1 MDSSGGHA
9 GNQSRNRTGAGITKN
24 TTVSDTLHY
33 PKVVL
38 VTGACRFLGGY
49 LTARL
54 AQNPLINRVIA
65 VDAITPS
72 KDMLRRMGRAE
83 FVRADIRNPFIAKVI
98 RNGDVDTVVHA
109 AAASY
114 APRTGGGAAL
124 KEFNVMGAMQLFAAC
139 QKAPS
144 VRRVVLKSTSE
155 VYGSSARDPVMF
167 TEDSSSRRPFHA
179 GFPKDSLDIEG
190 YARGLGRRRPDV
202 AVTILRLANMI
213 GPAMDTT
220 LSRYL
225 AGPLVPTVVGRDAR
239 LQLLHEQDALG
250 ALERAAMAGK
260 AGTFNIGA
268 SGIVMLSQAIR
279 RAGRI
284 PFPIPGFALWA
295 LDSLRKANR
304 HSELNREQ
312 LDYLSF
318 GRVMDT
324 TRMRET
330 LDYHPKWTTAE
341 AFDDYVR
348 GRALTP
354 IIDPQWVRSLEGTAV
369 AVAQCLGSRTSVPR
383 VGGR

>member
-1 MDSSGGHA
+1 MDSEGRPGGQSGSDS
-9 GNQSRNRTGAGITKN
+9 QD
-24 TTVSDTLHY
+24 TVHY

-54 AQNPLINRVIA
+54 AQNPLINHVIA
-65 VDAITPS
+65 VDAIAPS
-72 KDMLRRMGRAE
+72 KDLLRRMGRAE

-114 APRTGGGAAL
+114 SPRSGGRAAL
-124 KEFNVMGAMQLFAAC
+124 KELNVMGAIQLFAAC

-155 VYGSSARDPVMF
+155 VYGSSARDPVLF
-167 TEDSSSRRPFHA
+167 TEDTSARRPPGE
-179 GFPKDSLDIEG
+179 GFARDSIDIEG
-190 YARGLGRRRPDV
+190 YARGLGRRRPDI

-213 GPAMDTT
+213 GPAMDTA

-225 AGPLVPTVVGRDAR
+225 AGPVVPTVVGHDAR

-250 ALERAAMAGK
+250 ALERATMAGK

-268 SGIVMLSQAIR
+268 PGIIMMSQAIR
-279 RAGRI
+279 RAGRVPLPVPRI
-284 PFPIPGFALWA
+284 GLWA
-295 LDSLRKANR
+295 VDSLVRATR
-304 HSELNREQ
+304 YTELDREQ
-312 LDYLSF
+312 LDYLSY

-324 TRMRET
+324 SRMRND
-330 LDYHPKWTTAE
+330 LGYSPKWSTAE
-341 AFDDYVR
+341 AFDEYVR
-348 GRALTP
+348 GRGLTP
-354 IIDPQWVRSLEGTAV
+354 IIDPKWVRSVEGRAV
-369 AVAQCLGSRTSVPR
+369 AAAQRW
-383 VGGR
+383 GR

>member
-1 MDSSGGHA
+1 MDRPTQSSGGSDS
-9 GNQSRNRTGAGITKN
+9 QD
-24 TTVSDTLHY
+24 TVHY

-49 LTARL
+49 LTKRL
-54 AQNPLINRVIA
+54 AQDPLINRVIA
-65 VDAITPS
+65 VDAMTPS

-114 APRTGGGAAL
+114 APRSGGRAAL
-124 KEFNVMGAMQLFAAC
+124 KEQNVMGAMQLFAAC

-155 VYGSSARDPVMF
+155 VYGSSPHDPVVF
-167 TEDSSSRRPFHA
+167 TEDCTSRRPPGE
-179 GFPKDSLDIEG
+179 GFAQDSIDIEG
-190 YARGLGRRRPDV
+190 YARGLGRRRSDI

-213 GPAMDTT
+213 GPAMDTA

-225 AGPLVPTVVGRDAR
+225 AGPLVPTVFGRDAR

-250 ALERAAMAGK
+250 ALERGTIAGR

-268 SGIVMLSQAIR
+268 DGIIMMSQAIR

-284 PFPIPGFALWA
+284 PLPVPGFGVWL
-295 LDSLRKANR
+295 LDSLRR
-304 HSELNREQ
+304 
-312 LDYLSF
+312 
-318 GRVMDT
+318 
-324 TRMRET
+324 
-330 LDYHPKWTTAE
+330 
-341 AFDDYVR
+341 
-348 GRALTP
+348 
-354 IIDPQWVRSLEGTAV
+354 
-369 AVAQCLGSRTSVPR
+369 
-383 VGGR
+383 

>member
-1 MDSSGGHA
+1 ME
-9 GNQSRNRTGAGITKN
+9 
-24 TTVSDTLHY
+24 SDGSADNSLHY

-54 AQNPLINRVIA
+54 VQNPMINKVIA
-65 VDAITPS
+65 VDAIAPS

-114 APRTGGGAAL
+114 APRSGGRATL
-124 KEFNVMGAMQLFAAC
+124 KEINVMGAMQLFAAC
-139 QKAPS
+139 QKAPL
-144 VRRVVLKSTSE
+144 VRRVILKSTSE
-155 VYGSSARDPVMF
+155 VYGSHPHDPVVYAEDRSARRPPRDRF
-167 TEDSSSRRPFHA
+167 ARDSI
-179 GFPKDSLDIEG
+179 DIEG
-190 YARGLGRRRPDV
+190 YARGLGRRRPDI

-213 GPAMDTT
+213 GPGMDTA

-225 AGPLVPTVVGRDAR
+225 AGPLVPTVLGHDAR

-250 ALERAAMAGK
+250 ALERATMAGK

-268 SGIVMLSQAIR
+268 SGIIMMSQAIR
-279 RAGRI
+279 RSGRLAVPVPKI
-284 PFPIPGFALWA
+284 GVVALE
-295 LDSLRKANR
+295 SLRKATRNT
-304 HSELNREQ
+304 ELSRDQ
-312 LDYLSF
+312 LDYLSY

-324 TRMRET
+324 TRMRTE
-330 LDYHPKWTTAE
+330 LGFAPKWTTVE

-348 GRALTP
+348 GRGLTP
-354 IIDPQWVRSLEGTAV
+354 IIGPEWVRSVESRAV
-369 AVAQCLGSRTSVPR
+369 AVAQRWGS
-383 VGGR
+383 

>member
-1 MDSSGGHA
+1 MDSSGDSASG
-9 GNQSRNRTGAGITKN
+9 GSG
-24 TTVSDTLHY
+24 HY

-54 AQNPLINRVIA
+54 AQNPSINRVIA
-65 VDAITPS
+65 VDAIAPS
-72 KDMLRRMGRAE
+72 KDLLRRMGRAE

-114 APRTGGGAAL
+114 APRSGGRAPL
-124 KEFNVMGAMQLFAAC
+124 QELNVMGALPLFAAC

-155 VYGSSARDPVMF
+155 VYGSSSRDPVSF
-167 TEDSSSRRPFHA
+167 TEDSSARRPPGE
-179 GFPKDSLDIEG
+179 GFARDCMDIEG
-190 YARGLGRRRPDV
+190 YARGLARRRPDI

-213 GPAMDTT
+213 GPAMDTA

-225 AGPLVPTVVGRDAR
+225 SAPVVPTVVGHDPR

-250 ALERAAMAGK
+250 VLEQATTAGR
-260 AGTFNIGA
+260 AGTYNIGGA
-268 SGIVMLSQAIR
+268 GIIMMSQAVR
-279 RAGRI
+279 RAGRV
-284 PFPIPGFALWA
+284 PLPVPRSALWA
-295 LDSLRKANR
+295 VDSLRRATR
-304 HSELNREQ
+304 YTELDREQ
-312 LDYLSF
+312 LNYLSY

-324 TRMRET
+324 ARMRKD
-330 LDYHPKWTTAE
+330 LGYSPKWSTVE

-348 GRALTP
+348 GRGLTP
-354 IIDPQWVRSLEGTAV
+354 IVDPRWVRSMESRAV
-369 AVAQCLGSRTSVPR
+369 SAAQRW
-383 VGGR
+383 GR

>member
-1 MDSSGGHA
+1 MDATGRPPQGANSGGGSDSA
-9 GNQSRNRTGAGITKN
+9 D
-24 TTVSDTLHY
+24 TVHY

-49 LTARL
+49 LVARL
-54 AQNPLINRVIA
+54 AQNPLINHVIA
-65 VDAITPS
+65 VDAIAPS
-72 KDMLRRMGRAE
+72 KDLLRRMGRAE

-114 APRTGGGAAL
+114 APRSGGRAAL
-124 KEFNVMGAMQLFAAC
+124 KEQNVMGAIQLFAAC

-167 TEDSSSRRPFHA
+167 TEDGSARRPPGE
-179 GFPKDSLDIEG
+179 GFARDSIDIEG
-190 YARGLGRRRPDV
+190 YARGLGRRRSDI

-213 GPAMDTT
+213 GPAMDTA

-225 AGPLVPTVVGRDAR
+225 AGPVVPTVLGHDAR

-250 ALERAAMAGK
+250 ALERATMAGR

-268 SGIVMLSQAIR
+268 SGIIMMSQAIR
-279 RAGRI
+279 RSGRI
-284 PFPIPGFALWA
+284 PLPAPRFALAA
-295 LDSLRKANR
+295 LDSLSRATR
-304 HSELNREQ
+304 YSELDREQ
-312 LDYLSF
+312 LNYVSY

-324 TRMRET
+324 ARMRND
-330 LDYHPKWTTAE
+330 LGYNPKWTTAE

-348 GRALTP
+348 GRGLTP
-354 IIDPQWVRSLEGTAV
+354 IVNPEWVRSVEYRAV
-369 AVAQCLGSRTSVPR
+369 AAAQRWGH
-383 VGGR
+383 

>member
-1 MDSSGGHA
+1 MDSGGDRDTADPRNPPHA
-9 GNQSRNRTGAGITKN
+9 
-24 TTVSDTLHY
+24 

-54 AQNPLINRVIA
+54 AAKPSIERVIA
-65 VDAITPS
+65 VDAVTPS

-114 APRTGGGAAL
+114 APRSGGRATL
-124 KEFNVMGAMQLFAAC
+124 KELNVMGAMQLFAAC

-155 VYGSSARDPVMF
+155 VYGSSPYDPVMF
-167 TEDSSSRRPFHA
+167 TEDSSGRRPPRE
-179 GFPKDSLDIEG
+179 GFARDSIDIEG
-190 YARGLGRRRPDV
+190 YARGLSRRRPDI
-202 AVTILRLANMI
+202 AVTLLRLANMI
-213 GPAMDTT
+213 GPAMDTA

-225 AGPLVPTVVGRDAR
+225 AGPVVPNVVGRDAR

-250 ALERAAMAGK
+250 VLELATMSGK
-260 AGTFNIGA
+260 PGTFNVGA
-268 SGIVMLSQAIR
+268 SGIIMMSQAIR
-279 RAGRI
+279 RSGRLSL
-284 PFPIPGFALWA
+284 PLPSSGVRLV
-295 LDSLRKANR
+295 DSLLRSA
-304 HSELNREQ
+304 SVTELNRDQ
-312 LDYLSF
+312 LAYMSY

-324 TRMRET
+324 TRMRTE
-330 LDYHPKWTTAE
+330 LGYEPKWTTVE

-348 GRALTP
+348 GRGLTP
-354 IIDPQWVRSLEGTAV
+354 IIDPRWVRSLESRAV
-369 AVAQCLGSRTSVPR
+369 AAAQRWGN
-383 VGGR
+383 

>member
-1 MDSSGGHA
+1 MDSEGRPGGQSGSDS
-9 GNQSRNRTGAGITKN
+9 QD
-24 TTVSDTLHY
+24 TVHY

-54 AQNPLINRVIA
+54 AQNPLINHVIA
-65 VDAITPS
+65 VDAIAPS
-72 KDMLRRMGRAE
+72 KDLLRRMGRAE

-114 APRTGGGAAL
+114 SPRSGGRAAL
-124 KEFNVMGAMQLFAAC
+124 KELNVMGAIQLFAAC

-155 VYGSSARDPVMF
+155 VYGSSARDPVLF
-167 TEDSSSRRPFHA
+167 TEDTSARRPPGE
-179 GFPKDSLDIEG
+179 GFARDSIDIEG
-190 YARGLGRRRPDV
+190 YARGLGRRRPDI

-213 GPAMDTT
+213 GPAMDTA

-225 AGPLVPTVVGRDAR
+225 AGPVVPTVVGHDAR

-250 ALERAAMAGK
+250 ALERATMAGK

-268 SGIVMLSQAIR
+268 PGIIMMSQAIR

-284 PFPIPGFALWA
+284 PLPVPRIGLWA
-295 LDSLRKANR
+295 VDSLVRATR
-304 HSELNREQ
+304 YTELDREQ
-312 LDYLSF
+312 LDYLSY

-324 TRMRET
+324 SRMRND
-330 LDYHPKWTTAE
+330 LGYSPKWSTAE
-341 AFDDYVR
+341 AFDEYVR
-348 GRALTP
+348 GRGLTP
-354 IIDPQWVRSLEGTAV
+354 IIDPKWVRSVEGRAV
-369 AVAQCLGSRTSVPR
+369 AAAQRW
-383 VGGR
+383 GR

>member
-1 MDSSGGHA
+1 MDSGG
-9 GNQSRNRTGAGITKN
+9 QSNGPDSRD
-24 TTVSDTLHY
+24 TVHY

-54 AQNPLINRVIA
+54 AQNPLINHVIA
-65 VDAITPS
+65 VGAIAPS
-72 KDMLRRMGRAE
+72 KDLLRRMGRAE

-114 APRTGGGAAL
+114 APRSGGTAAL
-124 KEFNVMGAMQLFAAC
+124 KELNVMGAMQLFAAC

-155 VYGSSARDPVMF
+155 VYGSSPHDPVMF
-167 TEDSSSRRPFHA
+167 TEDCSSRRPFRE
-179 GFPKDSLDIEG
+179 GFPKDSLDI
-190 YARGLGRRRPDV
+190 

-213 GPAMDTT
+213 GPAMETT
-220 LSRYL
+220 LSRGL
-225 AGPLVPTVVGRDAR
+225 AGPLVPKVIGRDAR

-250 ALERAAMAGK
+250 ALERAVMAGK

-268 SGIVMLSQAIR
+268 SGVIMLSQAIR

-284 PFPIPGFALWA
+284 SLPVPGFGLWA
-295 LDSLRKANR
+295 LDSLRRASHNT
-304 HSELNREQ
+304 EINREQ
-312 LDYLSF
+312 LGYLSY

-324 TRMRET
+324 TRMRQE
-330 LDYHPKWTTAE
+330 LGYHPKWSTAE

-348 GRALTP
+348 GRGLTP
-354 IIDPQWVRSLEGTAV
+354 IIDPEWVRSIEGRAV
-369 AVAQCLGSRTSVPR
+369 AAAQRF
-383 VGGR
+383 GGRTKIN